1 MGEEEA
7 RLERQALELFGVA
20 LSPRQLEDLTRYVSL
35 VESWASKVNLV
46 SVRSRTELLERH
58 VLDSLAPTRLLGE
71 SRRIVDLGSG
81 AGFPGIPLAIV
92 AEPGRE
98 FVLIESRCR
107 RATFL
112 RLIAREIGLR
122 GVAVLEGR
130 AEDWRP
136 PLAVDLVLARAV
148 NRDVVEEFG
157 RRVLLPGRRL
167 VLMQK
172 GGELAS
178 PAGFMFDVEHRYRL
192 PAGSTHRVSAWT
204 RLPA

>member
-1 MGEEEA
+1 MGEEWG
-7 RLERQALELFGVA
+7 RLERQARELFGVA
-20 LSPRQLEDLTRYVSL
+20 LSPGQLEDLARYVSL
-35 VESWASKVNLV
+35 IESWAAKVNLV

-58 VLDSLAPTRLLGE
+58 VLDSLAPAPLLGE

-81 AGFPGIPLAIV
+81 AGFPGIPLAI
-92 AEPGRE
+92 AEPERE
-98 FVLIESRCR
+98 LVLIESRGR

-112 RLIAREIGLR
+112 KLVAREIGLR

-130 AEDWRP
+130 AEDWEP
-136 PLAVDLVLARAV
+136 PAAVDLVLARAV
-148 NRDVVEEFG
+148 NKEVIEEFG

-172 GGELAS
+172 GGEVAA
-178 PAGFMFDVEHRYRL
+178 PTGFMFDVEHRYRL

-204 RLPA
+204 RLPS